1 MRGCVFPSAIV
12 AVAALGLIGCGGKKS
27 TSATAPLVPYT
38 IRFHAT
44 PEGAR
49 AIRAEGRTN
58 LPDGALL
65 TLSASRAF
73 RYAHEKD
80 VRAVHAAGDSVT
92 VSGGAFSTVLKLDE
106 GTLVVGLDVDKND
119 PTMGPI
125 ATIDTAVTV
134 CAEFRT
140 GKDLLEDK
148 PEQPRASVREV
159 VGESGERLKTSP
171 QAKVFGSA
179 TPNPATWLEVERRL
193 VMKSP
198 LLDRIVSVQGRRPV
212 STRLAGFCVS

>member
-1 MRGCVFPSAIV
+1 MLTMLALLLTSCGNSGGGGSSSA
-12 AVAALGLIGCGGKKS
+12 
-27 TSATAPLVPYT
+27 APNIRYT
-38 IRFHAT
+38 ITLHAT
-44 PEGAR
+44 SEGTR

-80 VRAVHAAGDSVT
+80 VRAVHAAGKTVT
-92 VSGGAFSTVLKLDE
+92 VSGGAFSTVVKPDE
-106 GTLVVGLDVDKND
+106 GTLLAGLAADKDD
-119 PTMGPI
+119 PAFGPI
-125 ATIDTAVTV
+125 ATIDNAVTV

-148 PEQPRASVREV
+148 PEQPQASVRDA
-159 VGESGERLKTSP
+159 VGESGEQLKTSP
-171 QAKVFGSA
+171 QAKVFGSL
-179 TPNPATWLEVERRL
+179 TPTPATWLEVERRL

-198 LLDRIVSVQGRRPV
+198 LLGRIVRVQGRQPV
-212 STRLAGFCVS
+212 STRLEGFCVS